1 MKMEKNQI
9 IWIVVVLIAAAIAG
23 CLIYFDWQLSG
34 STMGDFMVTE
44 SGAADWEMVKYT
56 KNMDIWFMLF
66 MVAFLMMFIKKF
78 EWGVALGVILSTV
91 GSFVGYLFMQ
101 QFVMPGL
108 TGDAFVGWSQDVML
122 GAVICSITIVIGIG
136 VFLGLCK
143 MWQYLLVG
151 LMFAPAYVLIE
162 WFLGS
167 SFFGL
172 AAIDEGGS
180 MLVHM
185 VAAYFGIGVAMA
197 LRDKR
202 SFEEPMYSTTHSVT
216 FVWLGSLLLWMLWP
230 SFVTAFLP
238 AEQSTWGL
246 ITCYMA
252 GIGSM
257 LSAYFVCI
265 IVKKKVDPLVYAY
278 ALLAG
283 PVAIGS
289 PLILLGPWGA
299 MFLGILAGILTTLCF
314 FYLQPVLGKKIGN
327 LDMMGVHNLHGM
339 SGWLGALS
347 VCVITLSIDN
357 AFFAV
362 MTAILAVGTG
372 LITGLVVRYTRGD
385 MPVIADDETDF
396 FKNEAPQ

>member
-172 AAIDEGGS
+172 AAIDEGG
-180 MLVHM
+180 
-185 VAAYFGIGVAMA
+185 
-197 LRDKR
+197 
-202 SFEEPMYSTTHSVT
+202 
-216 FVWLGSLLLWMLWP
+216 
-230 SFVTAFLP
+230 
-238 AEQSTWGL
+238 
-246 ITCYMA
+246 
-252 GIGSM
+252 
-257 LSAYFVCI
+257 
-265 IVKKKVDPLVYAY
+265 
-278 ALLAG
+278 
-283 PVAIGS
+283 
-289 PLILLGPWGA
+289 
-299 MFLGILAGILTTLCF
+299 
-314 FYLQPVLGKKIGN
+314 
-327 LDMMGVHNLHGM
+327 
-339 SGWLGALS
+339 
-347 VCVITLSIDN
+347 
-357 AFFAV
+357 
-362 MTAILAVGTG
+362 
-372 LITGLVVRYTRGD
+372 
-385 MPVIADDETDF
+385 
-396 FKNEAPQ
+396 